1 MPITRNNPDIEDM
14 TTAIL
19 VDAAFFLK
27 RFRFVY
33 PDLDGRDPERVGRT
47 LYGMCLSHV
56 DGTELYRI
64 LVYDCPPLDKKAEHP
79 ITNEPVDFSK
89 LPAASFRKDFHTFLK
104 RQRKVALRLGYLA
117 GYGWSIKGE
126 ATKNLLNGSIT
137 INDLTYTD
145 VEYNISQKGVDMKLG
160 LDIAALALK
169 KQVNQIVLVS
179 GDSDFVPAAKLARR
193 EGIDVVLDPMWGHIG
208 DSLNEHV
215 DGIRSTSPRPRS
227 SNHHP
232 A

>member
-1 MPITRNNPDIEDM
+1 MS
-14 TTAIL
+14 TAIL
-19 VDAAFFLK
+19 VDAAFLLK

-47 LYGMCLSHV
+47 MYGMCLSHV
-56 DGTELYRI
+56 DGTDLYRI
-64 LVYDCPPLDKKAEHP
+64 LVYDCPPLEKKAEHP
-79 ITNEPVDFSK
+79 ITNEAVDFSK
-89 LPAASFRKDFHTFLK
+89 LPTAAFRLEFHSYLK
-104 RQRKVALRLGYLA
+104 RQRKVALRLGYLS
-117 GYGWSIKGE
+117 GYGWSIKSE

-137 INDLTYTD
+137 INDLNYND

-169 KQVNQIVLVS
+169 KQVSQIVLVS

-215 DGIRSTSPRPRS
+215 DGIKSTSPRPRIPTS
-227 SNHHP
+227 SPSGSNFPLRNHVSE
-232 A
+232 